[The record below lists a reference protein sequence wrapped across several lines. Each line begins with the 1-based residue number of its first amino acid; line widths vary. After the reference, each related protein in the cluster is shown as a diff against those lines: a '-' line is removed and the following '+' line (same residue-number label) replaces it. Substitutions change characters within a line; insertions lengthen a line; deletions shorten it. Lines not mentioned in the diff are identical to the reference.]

1 MKKTTKGALAAGTAA
16 VLLLGGAGTLA
27 YWSDGGTISGG
38 SVTAGEL
45 KMSDPVCDPGWVYA
59 DGNASAGD
67 TVALIVPGDTIS
79 KECTFDITATGDN
92 LEGTLT
98 VPTTT
103 TITTAPAAPS
113 FDATVTASFAGA
125 TSTITEADNGN
136 TVTATIEVEFPFG
149 TAEDATTAIN
159 INDTQGVTA
168 SLNAIDIT
176 LVQTES

>member
-1 MKKTTKGALAAGTAA
+1 MKKSTKGAIAAGAAA

-27 YWSDGGTISGG
+27 YWSDSGTADGG

-45 KMSDPVCDPGWVYA
+45 SMTDPVCDATWVYA
-59 DGNASAGD
+59 AGNAGAGEPV
-67 TVALIVPGDTIS
+67 TLIVPGDTIA

-92 LEGTLT
+92 LEAELT

-103 TITTAPAAPS
+103 TITPSPAAAS
-113 FDATVTASFAGA
+113 FQANVSASFAGA
-125 TSTITEADNGN
+125 TSTITSADDGS

-149 TAEDATTAIN
+149 TAEDAATPVN

-168 SLNAIDIT
+168 TLDDLTIT